1 MSKPTSI
8 NERLTAASATRT
20 ERIAAFRVSFRTW
33 ASRPTNQTFARN
45 IGILLLVG
53 IVFSLTT
60 DHFLTVENLTNVLR
74 QVSFVGI
81 TSCAVTLVMVAGG
94 LDLSVGSVVAIA
106 GVVAAKFAAQAGWPL
121 EAAFGMGILAGGVFG
136 SLNAFLVVGLRIN
149 PVISTLGTLYMG
161 RGMALLLAGGEP
173 VKGVPLSFNDLA
185 TSTIGPVSTPVV
197 IFAIVAA
204 VMLIIER
211 KTLLGRWA
219 VASGGNTEAARLSG
233 IPIDRTR
240 VILYI
245 LSGLAAGI
253 AGIFI
258 NSRVATGDPNSG
270 IGFEFDVIVA
280 VILGGTALTGGQG
293 TIIGTV
299 VAVFILGVLGN
310 GLNLL
315 GVESFS
321 QYVVKGIL
329 LVFAVGIGEALRG
342 TRRTLVLLGVSNL
355 ISRRRS

>member
-8 NERLTAASATRT
+8 NQKLAAVPATWT
-20 ERIAAFRVSFRTW
+20 ERIAAFGSSLRTW
-33 ASRPTNQTFARN
+33 TARPTNQTFARN

-60 DHFLTVENLTNVLR
+60 DRFLTVENLTNVLR

-106 GVVAAKFAAQAGWPL
+106 GVVAAKFAAEAGWPL

-342 TRRTLVLLGVSNL
+342 TRRTLVLLGVSSL

>member
-1 MSKPTSI
+1 MAVP
-8 NERLTAASATRT
+8 ATRA
-20 ERIAAFRVSFRTW
+20 ERFGAYRGSIRTW
-33 ASRPTNQTFARN
+33 AARPTNQTFARN
-45 IGILLLVG
+45 IVILLAVG
-53 IVFSLTT
+53 IVLSLTT
-60 DHFLTVENLTNVLR
+60 DRFLTVENLANVVR

-106 GVVAAKFAAQAGWPL
+106 GVVAAKFAADAGWPL
-121 EAAFGMGILAGGVFG
+121 GAAFLMGIVAGGVFG
-136 SLNAFLVVGLRIN
+136 SLNAFLVVALKIN

-173 VKGVPLSFNDLA
+173 VKGVPLAFNDLA
-185 TSTIGPVSTPVV
+185 TSTIGPISTPVF
-197 IFAIVAA
+197 IFVIVAA
-204 VMLIIER
+204 VMLFIER

-253 AGIFI
+253 AGVFI

-270 IGFEFDVIVA
+270 FGFEFDVIVA
-280 VILGGTALTGGQG
+280 VILGGTALAGGQG

-329 LVFAVGIGEALRG
+329 LVFAVGIGEVIRG
-342 TRRTLVLLGVSNL
+342 TRRTLWRLGRLSSLN
-355 ISRRRS
+355 SG

>member
-1 MSKPTSI
+1 MSKPTGVNDKLRI
-8 NERLTAASATRT
+8 MPATRT
-20 ERIAAFRVSFRTW
+20 ERFPAYRTLFRMWAA
-33 ASRPTNQTFARN
+33 RPTNRTFARN

-60 DHFLTVENLTNVLR
+60 DRFLTVENLTNVLR

-106 GVVAAKFAAQAGWPL
+106 GVVAAKFAADAGWPL
-121 EAAFGMGILAGGVFG
+121 GAAFGMGILAGAVFG

-161 RGMALLLAGGEP
+161 RGIALLLAGGEP
-173 VKGVPLSFNDLA
+173 VKGVPLAFNDLA
-185 TSTIGPVSTPVV
+185 TSTIGPISTPVF
-197 IFAIVAA
+197 IFVVVAA
-204 VMLIIER
+204 VMLFVER

-219 VASGGNTEAARLSG
+219 IASGGNPEAARLSG

-240 VILYI
+240 IILYI
-245 LSGLAAGI
+245 FSGLAAGI

-270 IGFEFDVIVA
+270 FGFEFDVIVA
-280 VILGGTALTGGQG
+280 VILGGTALSGGQG

-299 VAVFILGVLGN
+299 VAVFILGILGN

-321 QYVVKGIL
+321 QYVVKGVL
-329 LVFAVGIGEALRG
+329 LVFAVGIGEVLRG
-342 TRRTLVLLGVSNL
+342 TRGTLARLRLLSSLKSG
-355 ISRRRS
+355 

>member
-1 MSKPTSI
+1 MSKPASIDEKLMAMPVTS
-8 NERLTAASATRT
+8 TD
-20 ERIAAFRVSFRTW
+20 RIAAFRGSLRTW
-33 ASRPTNQTFARN
+33 IARPTNQTFARN
-45 IGILLLVG
+45 IGILILVG

-60 DHFLTVENLTNVLR
+60 DRFLTVENLTNVLR

-106 GVVAAKFAAQAGWPL
+106 GVVAAKFAAEAGWPL
-121 EAAFGMGILAGGVFG
+121 APAFGMGILAGAVFG
-136 SLNAFLVVGLRIN
+136 SLNALLVVGLRIN
-149 PVISTLGTLYMG
+149 PVIATLGTLYMG

-173 VKGVPLSFNDLA
+173 VKGVPLTFNDLA
-185 TSTIGPVSTPVV
+185 TSTIGPISTPVF
-197 IFAIVAA
+197 IFVVVAA
-204 VMLIIER
+204 LMLFIE
-211 KTLLGRWA
+211 
-219 VASGGNTEAARLSG
+219 
-233 IPIDRTR
+233 DRTR
-240 VILYI
+240 IILYI

-270 IGFEFDVIVA
+270 VGFEFDVIVA
-280 VILGGTALTGGQG
+280 VILGGTALAGGQG
-293 TIIGTV
+293 TVIGTV

-329 LVFAVGIGEALRG
+329 LVFAVGIGELIRG
-342 TRRTLVLLGVSNL
+342 TRRTLAYLG
-355 ISRRRS
+355 RG

>member
-1 MSKPTSI
+1 MSKPASI
-8 NERLTAASATRT
+8 DEKVPATPAMRT
-20 ERIAAFRVSFRTW
+20 ERIAGFRGSFRTW
-33 ASRPTNQTFARN
+33 AARPTNKTFARN
-45 IGILLLVG
+45 IGILILVG

-60 DHFLTVENLTNVLR
+60 DRFLTVENLTNVLR

-106 GVVAAKFAAQAGWPL
+106 GVVAAKFAADAGWPL
-121 EAAFGMGILAGGVFG
+121 GAAFGMGILAGAVFG

-149 PVISTLGTLYMG
+149 PVIATLGTLYMG

-173 VKGVPLSFNDLA
+173 VKGVPLAFNDLA
-185 TSTIGPVSTPVV
+185 TSTIGPISTPVF
-197 IFAIVAA
+197 IFVIVAA
-204 VMLIIER
+204 AMLFIER

-219 VASGGNTEAARLSG
+219 VASGGNPEAARLSG

-240 VILYI
+240 ITLYI

-270 IGFEFDVIVA
+270 VGFEFDVIVA
-280 VILGGTALTGGQG
+280 VILGGTALSGGQG

-321 QYVVKGIL
+321 QYVVKGVL
-329 LVFAVGIGEALRG
+329 LVFAVGIGEVLRG
-342 TRRTLVLLGVSNL
+342 TRGTLARLGRLSSL
-355 ISRRRS
+355 RSG

>member
-8 NERLTAASATRT
+8 DKKLPAMPATRHT
-20 ERIAAFRVSFRTW
+20 SFAVYRGSFRTW
-33 ASRPTNQTFARN
+33 IARPTNQTFTRN
-45 IGILLLVG
+45 IGILILVG
-53 IVFSLTT
+53 IAFSLTT
-60 DHFLTVENLTNVLR
+60 DRFLTVENLTNVVR

-106 GVVAAKFAAQAGWPL
+106 GVVAAKFAAEAGWPL
-121 EAAFGMGILAGGVFG
+121 GPAFGMGILAGGVFG

-149 PVISTLGTLYMG
+149 PVIATLGTLYMG

-197 IFAIVAA
+197 VFAIVAA
-204 VMLIIER
+204 VTLIIER

-219 VASGGNTEAARLSG
+219 IASGGNPEAARLSG

-240 VILYI
+240 TILYI

-270 IGFEFDVIVA
+270 VGFEFDVIVA
-280 VILGGTALTGGQG
+280 VILGGTALAGGQG

-329 LVFAVGIGEALRG
+329 LVFAVGIGQVIRG
-342 TRRTLVLLGVSNL
+342 TRRTFARLG
-355 ISRRRS
+355 RSG